1 MTLRGQYCST
11 GFLVAGVIR
20 MQGNALKIHAFGFAF
35 SIGAVAFLLA
45 SFSELTDRSNVW
57 SFSNPVIIALA
68 CGVLSWGA
76 ADRLIAVVSASVDA
90 AVRRL
95 GEAAAGDL
103 DSPVP
108 EHLEETLPDLSQSL
122 GELFQQVRTN
132 MDQVNSM
139 ALFDP
144 VTALANRM
152 HFRNE
157 TEALLSAASIERLDA
172 LFFID
177 LDNFK
182 SVNDTLGHAAGDQ
195 LLIMIANRLRSIFP
209 SPGAN
214 ANGPVIGRLAGD
226 EFTVFQPGIKSEAK
240 ARETGAVILRALSE
254 PFSLCGQSVKVGAS
268 IGVALR
274 PQHGRSL
281 TELMR
286 AADVAMYYSKEN
298 GKGQVQ
304 FYNDTLA
311 ETLAAR
317 TQLDSDLR
325 DAFKLNQFGFEFQPQ
340 IWLGDRNAVAAEAL
354 LRWHHPVDGI
364 RTPDQFM
371 RVAEETGL
379 MAELSDWTL
388 DQAAS
393 VIGRWYRSGFRQRL
407 AINMSKRQFE
417 RGSLFERASEALAR
431 HEAPIEMLEIEI
443 SDRLAYTTGDSVFA
457 DVQALREAGATI
469 SVDNF
474 GSAPIDLRRLRLLP
488 VDRVKI
494 DRTMISDVVTCN
506 ESRAILQSAVTVLNA
521 LGKETVA
528 EGVESQDQLDLLRVM
543 GCKAAQGYAIAR
555 PGSEAALRSFLVPT
569 ENPIRRKA

>member
-1 MTLRGQYCST
+1 
-11 GFLVAGVIR
+11 

-45 SFSELTDRSNVW
+45 SFSELTDFQDVW
-57 SFSNPVIIALA
+57 SFSHPVIIALA
-68 CGVLSWGA
+68 CGVLAWGA
-76 ADRLIAVVSASVDA
+76 ADRLIAVVSTSIDS

-103 DSPVP
+103 ESPVP
-108 EHLEETLPDLSQSL
+108 QHIEATMPDLSQSL
-122 GELFQQVRTN
+122 GDLFLQVRTN
-132 MDQVNSM
+132 MEQVNSM

-157 TEALLSAASIERLDA
+157 TEALLAIAPAERLDA

-182 SVNDTLGHAAGDQ
+182 GVNDSLGHAAGDQ

-209 SPGAN
+209 SSGSVGHP
-214 ANGPVIGRLAGD
+214 PVLGRLAGD
-226 EFTVFQPGIKSEAK
+226 EFTVFVPGAKSETK
-240 ARETGAVILRALSE
+240 VRETGAVILRALNE
-254 PFSLCGQSVKVGAS
+254 PFSLCGQSVRVGAS
-268 IGVALR
+268 IGIALR
-274 PQHGRSL
+274 PLHGRSL
-281 TELMR
+281 TDLMR
-286 AADVAMYYSKEN
+286 AADVAMYHSKEN

-304 FYNDTLA
+304 FYNDA
-311 ETLAAR
+311 LAANLASR
-317 TQLDSDLR
+317 MKLDSDLR

-340 IWLGDRNAVAAEAL
+340 VLLGDRNAVAAEAL
-354 LRWHHPVDGI
+354 LRWYHPVDGI
-364 RTPDQFM
+364 RTPNQFI

-388 DQAAS
+388 AQAAA
-393 VIGRWYRSGFRQRL
+393 VIGRWYCSGYRQRL

-417 RGSLFERASEALAR
+417 RGSLYERATEALAR

-443 SDRLAYTTGDSVFA
+443 SDRLAYTTGDAVFA
-457 DVQALREAGATI
+457 EVQALREAGATI

-494 DRTMISDVVTCN
+494 DRTMIADIMHCN
-506 ESRAILQSAVTVLNA
+506 ESRAILQSSVTVLNS

-528 EGVESQDQLDLLRVM
+528 EGVETQDQFDMLRVM

-555 PGSEAALRSFLVPT
+555 PGSEATLRNFMVPAEAAPT
-569 ENPIRRKA
+569 RRKA

>member
-1 MTLRGQYCST
+1 
-11 GFLVAGVIR
+11 

-45 SFSELTDRSNVW
+45 SFSEFTESADIW
-57 SFSNPVIIALA
+57 SFSNPLIIALA
-68 CGVLSWGA
+68 CGVLAWGA
-76 ADRLIAVVSASVDA
+76 ADRLIAVVSASIDA

-95 GEAAAGDL
+95 TDAAAGDL
-103 DSPVP
+103 ESPVP
-108 EHLEETLPDLSQSL
+108 DHVETTMPDLSQSL
-122 GELFQQVRTN
+122 GELFQQVRAN
-132 MDQVNSM
+132 MEQVNSM

-157 TEALLSAASIERLDA
+157 TEASMSAATAGRLDA
-172 LFFID
+172 LYFID

-182 SVNDTLGHAAGDQ
+182 GVNDTLGHAAGDQ

-209 SPGAN
+209 ATGISGAE
-214 ANGPVIGRLAGD
+214 PVIGRLAGD
-226 EFTVFQPGIKSEAK
+226 EFTVYSPNIKSEAR
-240 ARETGAVILRALSE
+240 ARETGAIILRALND
-254 PFSLCGQSVKVGAS
+254 PFSLCGQSVRVGAS

-286 AADVAMYYSKEN
+286 AADVAMYSSKEN

-311 ETLAAR
+311 ENLVAR
-317 TQLDSDLR
+317 TKLDSDLR
-325 DAFKLNQFGFEFQPQ
+325 AAFELDQFGFEFQPQ
-340 IWLGDRNAVAAEAL
+340 VLLLGDRNAVAAEAL
-354 LRWHHPVDGI
+354 LRWYHPIDGI
-364 RTPDQFM
+364 RTPDQFI

-388 DQAAS
+388 DQAAA
-393 VIGRWYRSGFRQRL
+393 VIGRWYRSGYRQRL

-417 RGSLFERASEALAR
+417 RGSLFERATEALAR
-431 HEAPIEMLEIEI
+431 HEAPIQMLEIEI
-443 SDRLAYTTGDSVFA
+443 SDRLAYATGESVFA
-457 DVQALREAGATI
+457 DVQALREAGAII

-494 DRTMISDVVTCN
+494 DRTMIADIEHCN
-506 ESRAILQSAVTVLNA
+506 EARAILQSSVTVLNS

-528 EGVESQDQLDLLRVM
+528 EGVECEAQFDMLRVM

-555 PGSEAALRSFLVPT
+555 PGSESALRGFMVPD
-569 ENPIRRKA
+569 EQVQVRRKA

>member
-1 MTLRGQYCST
+1 
-11 GFLVAGVIR
+11 
-20 MQGNALKIHAFGFAF
+20 MQGNALKLHAFGFAF

-45 SFSELTDRSNVW
+45 SFSELSDLSAAW
-57 SFSNPVIIALA
+57 SLSRPLIIALA
-68 CGVLSWGA
+68 CGVLAWGA
-76 ADRLIAVVSASVDA
+76 ADRLIAVVSASIDA

-95 GEAAAGDL
+95 SDAAAGDL

-108 EHLEETLPDLSQSL
+108 GHIGETMPDLSQSL
-122 GELFQQVRTN
+122 GDLFQQVRTN
-132 MDQVNSM
+132 MEQVNSM

-157 TEALLSAASIERLDA
+157 TESSLAAAAGDRLDA
-172 LFFID
+172 LYFVD

-182 SVNDTLGHAAGDQ
+182 GVNDTLGHAAGDQ

-209 SPGAN
+209 ASSGGNGGA
-214 ANGPVIGRLAGD
+214 ILGRLAGD
-226 EFTVFQPGIKSEAK
+226 EFTVYQPGIRDEGK
-240 ARETGAVILRALSE
+240 ARETGAIILRALSE
-254 PFSLCGQSVKVGAS
+254 PFSLCGQSVRVGAS

-274 PQHGRSL
+274 PQHGLSL
-281 TELMR
+281 TDLMR
-286 AADVAMYYSKEN
+286 AADVAMYHSKEN

-311 ETLAAR
+311 ESLAAR
-317 TQLDSDLR
+317 TKLDVDLR
-325 DAFKLNQFGFEFQPQ
+325 NAFKLNQFGFDFQPQ
-340 IWLGDRNAVAAEAL
+340 VLLSDGSGVAAEAL
-354 LRWHHPVDGI
+354 LRWHHPIEGV
-364 RTPDQFM
+364 RTPDQFI

-393 VIGRWYRSGFRQRL
+393 VIGRWSRRGFRQRL

-417 RGSLFERASEALAR
+417 RGSLHERAIDALAR

-457 DVQALREAGATI
+457 EIQSLREAGATI

-494 DRTMISDVVTCN
+494 DRSLITDVITCN
-506 ESRAILQSAVTVLNA
+506 ESRAILQSSVTVLNA

-528 EGVESQDQLDLLRVM
+528 EGVENQDQFDMLRVM
-543 GCKAAQGYAIAR
+543 GCKAAQGYGIAR
-555 PGSEAALRSFLVPT
+555 PGPEMALRNFLVPAVDMQK
-569 ENPIRRKA
+569 RRKA

>member
-1 MTLRGQYCST
+1 
-11 GFLVAGVIR
+11 

-45 SFSELTDRSNVW
+45 SFSELSDARNVW
-57 SFSNPVIIALA
+57 SFSNPLIIALA
-68 CGVLSWGA
+68 CGVLAWGA
-76 ADRLIAVVSASVDA
+76 ADRLIAVVSASIDS
-90 AVRRL
+90 AVLRL
-95 GEAAAGDL
+95 SEAAAGDL

-108 EHLEETLPDLSQSL
+108 QPLEATMPDLSQSL

-132 MDQVNSM
+132 MEQVNSM

-157 TEALLSAASIERLDA
+157 TEALLAAAPSSRLDA

-182 SVNDTLGHAAGDQ
+182 GVNDSLGHAAGDQ

-209 SPGAN
+209 TSSG
-214 ANGPVIGRLAGD
+214 NGLSPVIGRLAGD
-226 EFTVFQPGIKSEAK
+226 EFTVFVPNIKSETK
-240 ARETGAVILRALSE
+240 GRETGATILRALSE
-254 PFSLCGQSVKVGAS
+254 PFSLCGQSVRVGAS
-268 IGVALR
+268 IGVALH
-274 PQHGRSL
+274 PQHGLSL
-281 TELMR
+281 TDLMR
-286 AADVAMYYSKEN
+286 AADVAMYHSKEN

-304 FYNDTLA
+304 FYSDALA
-311 ETLAAR
+311 ENLAWR
-317 TQLDSDLR
+317 TKLDSDLR

-340 IWLGDRNAVAAEAL
+340 VLLADRSAVAAEAL
-354 LRWHHPVDGI
+354 LRWHHPIDGI
-364 RTPDQFM
+364 RTPDQFI

-388 DQAAS
+388 DQAAA

-431 HEAPIEMLEIEI
+431 HEAPIHMLEIEI
-443 SDRLAYTTGDSVFA
+443 SDRLAYTTGDGVFA

-494 DRTMISDVVTCN
+494 DRSMIADIAQCN
-506 ESRAILQSAVTVLNA
+506 ESRAILQSAVTVLNS

-528 EGVESQDQLDLLRVM
+528 EGVEGQDQFDMLRVM
-543 GCKAAQGYAIAR
+543 GCKAAQGYGIAR
-555 PGSEAALRSFLVPT
+555 PGSEAALRTFMVPV
-569 ENPIRRKA
+569 EHVPVRQRA

>member
-1 MTLRGQYCST
+1 
-11 GFLVAGVIR
+11 

-45 SFSELTDRSNVW
+45 SFSELTDFQDVW
-57 SFSNPVIIALA
+57 SFSNPLIIALA
-68 CGVLSWGA
+68 CGVLAWGA
-76 ADRLIAVVSASVDA
+76 ADRLIAVVSTSIDS

-103 DSPVP
+103 ESPVP
-108 EHLEETLPDLSQSL
+108 QHIETTMPDLSQSL
-122 GELFQQVRTN
+122 GDLFLQVRTN
-132 MDQVNSM
+132 MEQVNSM

-157 TEALLSAASIERLDA
+157 TEALLAIAPAERLDA

-182 SVNDTLGHAAGDQ
+182 GVNDSLGHAAGDQ

-209 SPGAN
+209 SSGN
-214 ANGPVIGRLAGD
+214 AGHPPVLGRLAGD
-226 EFTVFQPGIKSEAK
+226 EFTVFVPGVTSEAK
-240 ARETGAVILRALSE
+240 VRETGAVILRALNE
-254 PFSLCGQSVKVGAS
+254 PFSLCGQSVRVGAS
-268 IGVALR
+268 IGIALR

-286 AADVAMYYSKEN
+286 AADVAMYHSKEN

-304 FYNDTLA
+304 FYNDA
-311 ETLAAR
+311 LAANLASR
-317 TQLDSDLR
+317 MKLDSDLR

-340 IWLGDRNAVAAEAL
+340 VLLGDRNAVAAEAL
-354 LRWHHPVDGI
+354 LRWYHPVDGI
-364 RTPDQFM
+364 RTPDQFI

-388 DQAAS
+388 AQAAT
-393 VIGRWYRSGFRQRL
+393 VIGRWYRSGYRQRL

-417 RGSLFERASEALAR
+417 RGSLYERATEALAR

-443 SDRLAYTTGDSVFA
+443 SDRLAYTTGDGVFA
-457 DVQALREAGATI
+457 EVQALREAGATI

-494 DRTMISDVVTCN
+494 DRSMIADITHCN
-506 ESRAILQSAVTVLNA
+506 ESRAILQSSVTVLNS

-528 EGVESQDQLDLLRVM
+528 EGVESQDQFDMLRVM

-555 PGSEAALRSFLVPT
+555 PGSEAALRNFMVPV
-569 ENPIRRKA
+569 EAPPARRKA

>member
-1 MTLRGQYCST
+1 
-11 GFLVAGVIR
+11 

-45 SFSELTDRSNVW
+45 SFSELTDFQDVW
-57 SFSNPVIIALA
+57 SFSNPLIIALA
-68 CGVLSWGA
+68 CGVLAWGA
-76 ADRLIAVVSASVDA
+76 ADRLIAVVSTSIDS

-103 DSPVP
+103 ESPVP
-108 EHLEETLPDLSQSL
+108 HHIEATMPDLSQSL
-122 GELFQQVRTN
+122 GDLFLQVRTN
-132 MDQVNSM
+132 MEQVNSM

-157 TEALLSAASIERLDA
+157 TEALLAVAPAERLDA

-182 SVNDTLGHAAGDQ
+182 GVNDSLGHAAGDQ

-209 SPGAN
+209 SSGSVGHP
-214 ANGPVIGRLAGD
+214 PVLGRLAGD
-226 EFTVFQPGIKSEAK
+226 EFTVFVPGVKSETK
-240 ARETGAVILRALSE
+240 VREAGAVILRALNE
-254 PFSLCGQSVKVGAS
+254 PFSLCGQSVRVGAS
-268 IGVALR
+268 IGIALR
-274 PQHGRSL
+274 PGHGRSL

-286 AADVAMYYSKEN
+286 AADVAMYHSKEN

-304 FYNDTLA
+304 FYNDA
-311 ETLAAR
+311 LAANLAS
-317 TQLDSDLR
+317 QMKLDSDLR

-340 IWLGDRNAVAAEAL
+340 VMLGDRNAVAAEAL
-354 LRWHHPVDGI
+354 LRWYHPVDGI
-364 RTPDQFM
+364 RTPDQFI

-388 DQAAS
+388 AQAAA
-393 VIGRWYRSGFRQRL
+393 VIGRWYRSGYRQRL

-417 RGSLFERASEALAR
+417 RGSLYERATEALAR
-431 HEAPIEMLEIEI
+431 HEAPIGMLEIEI
-443 SDRLAYTTGDSVFA
+443 SDRLAYTTGDAVFA
-457 DVQALREAGATI
+457 EVQALREAGATI

-494 DRTMISDVVTCN
+494 DRTMIADITHCN
-506 ESRAILQSAVTVLNA
+506 ESRAILQSSVTVLNS

-528 EGVESQDQLDLLRVM
+528 EGVETQDQFDMLRVM

-555 PGSEAALRSFLVPT
+555 PGSEAALRNFMVPA
-569 ENPIRRKA
+569 EAPPARRKA

>member
-1 MTLRGQYCST
+1 
-11 GFLVAGVIR
+11 

-45 SFSELTDRSNVW
+45 SFSELTGTADVW
-57 SFSNPVIIALA
+57 SFSNPLIIALA
-68 CGVLSWGA
+68 CGVLAWGA
-76 ADRLIAVVSASVDA
+76 ADRLIAVVSASIDA
-90 AVRRL
+90 AVVRL
-95 GEAAAGDL
+95 SDAAAGDL
-103 DSPVP
+103 ESPVP
-108 EHLEETLPDLSQSL
+108 DHVETTMPDLSQSL
-122 GELFQQVRTN
+122 GELFQQVRAN
-132 MDQVNSM
+132 MEQVNSM

-157 TEALLSAASIERLDA
+157 TEASMAAASADRLDA
-172 LFFID
+172 LYFID

-182 SVNDTLGHAAGDQ
+182 GVNDSLGHAAGDQ

-209 SPGAN
+209 APGKTGA
-214 ANGPVIGRLAGD
+214 GPVIGRLAGD
-226 EFTVFQPGIKSEAK
+226 EFTVFSPSIASESV
-240 ARETGAVILRALSE
+240 ARDTGATILRALSD
-254 PFSLCGQSVKVGAS
+254 PFSLCGQSVRVGAS
-268 IGVALR
+268 IGVSLR
-274 PQHGRSL
+274 PQHGSSL

-286 AADVAMYYSKEN
+286 AADVAMYSAKEG

-311 ETLAAR
+311 ENLVAR
-317 TQLDSDLR
+317 TKLDSDLR
-325 DAFKLNQFGFEFQPQ
+325 AAFELDQFGFEFQPQ
-340 IWLGDRNAVAAEAL
+340 VMLGDRNAVAAEAL
-354 LRWHHPVDGI
+354 LRWYHPIDGI
-364 RTPDQFM
+364 RTPDQFI

-393 VIGRWYRSGFRQRL
+393 VIGRWYRSGYRQRL

-417 RGSLFERASEALAR
+417 RGSLFERATEALAR
-431 HEAPIEMLEIEI
+431 HEAPIQMLEIEI
-443 SDRLAYTTGDSVFA
+443 SDRLAYATGDGVFA

-494 DRTMISDVVTCN
+494 DRSLIADIDHCN
-506 ESRAILQSAVTVLNA
+506 EARAILQAAVTVLNS

-528 EGVESQDQLDLLRVM
+528 EGVESEAQFDMLRVM

-555 PGSEAALRSFLVPT
+555 PSSEAALRGFMIPD
-569 ENPIRRKA
+569 EQAPMRRKA

>member
-1 MTLRGQYCST
+1 
-11 GFLVAGVIR
+11 
-20 MQGNALKIHAFGFAF
+20 MQGNALKLHAFGFAF

-45 SFSELTDRSNVW
+45 SFSELTDTRNIW
-57 SFSNPVIIALA
+57 SLSNPLIIAVA
-68 CGVLSWGA
+68 CGVLAWGA
-76 ADRLIAVVSASVDA
+76 ADRLIAVVSASIDS

-95 GEAAAGDL
+95 AEAAAGDL

-108 EHLEETLPDLSQSL
+108 QPVEATMPDLSQSL

-132 MDQVNSM
+132 MEQVNSM
-139 ALFDP
+139 AMFDP

-157 TEALLSAASIERLDA
+157 TEASLATALGNRLDA

-195 LLIMIANRLRSIFP
+195 LLVMIANRLRSIFP
-209 SPGAN
+209 SGGGAT
-214 ANGPVIGRLAGD
+214 APVIGRLAGD
-226 EFTVFQPGIKSEAK
+226 EFTVFLPGAKSEARV
-240 ARETGAVILRALSE
+240 REIGSTILRALSE
-254 PFSLCGQSVKVGAS
+254 PFTLCGQSIRVGAS
-268 IGVALR
+268 IGIALR

-304 FYNDTLA
+304 CYNDRLA
-311 ETLAAR
+311 ENLAAR
-317 TQLDSDLR
+317 TKLDSDLR
-325 DAFKLNQFGFEFQPQ
+325 NAFKLNQFGFEFQPQ
-340 IWLGDRNAVAAEAL
+340 VLLGDRTAVAAEAL
-354 LRWHHPVDGI
+354 LRWYHPVEGI
-364 RTPDQFM
+364 RTPDQFI

-407 AINMSKRQFE
+407 AINISKRQFE
-417 RGSLFERASEALAR
+417 RGNLFERATEALSR
-431 HEAPIEMLEIEI
+431 HEAPIQMLEIEI

-457 DVQALREAGATI
+457 EVQALREAGATI

-494 DRTMISDVVTCN
+494 DRTMISDIIHCN
-506 ESRAILQSAVTVLNA
+506 ESRAILQSSVTVLNS

-528 EGVESQDQLDLLRVM
+528 EGVETPEQFDMLRVM

-555 PGSEAALRSFLVPT
+555 PGSEAALRNFMVPV
-569 ENPIRRKA
+569 EPERVRRKA

>member
-1 MTLRGQYCST
+1 
-11 GFLVAGVIR
+11 

-45 SFSELTDRSNVW
+45 SFSELTDPRDVW
-57 SFSNPVIIALA
+57 SFSNPLIIALA
-68 CGVLSWGA
+68 CGVLAWGA
-76 ADRLIAVVSASVDA
+76 ADRLIAVVSASIDS
-90 AVRRL
+90 AVLRL
-95 GEAAAGDL
+95 SEAAAGDL
-103 DSPVP
+103 ESPVP
-108 EHLEETLPDLSQSL
+108 LPVEATMPDLSQSL

-132 MDQVNSM
+132 MEQVHSM

-157 TEALLSAASIERLDA
+157 TEALLASASSSRMDA

-209 SPGAN
+209 TSSSLGHSPI
-214 ANGPVIGRLAGD
+214 IGRLAGD
-226 EFTVFQPGIKSEAK
+226 EFTVFLPGAKSEAK
-240 ARETGAVILRALSE
+240 VRETGATILRALSE
-254 PFSLCGQSVKVGAS
+254 AFSLCGQSVRVGAS
-268 IGVALR
+268 IGIALQ

-286 AADVAMYYSKEN
+286 AADVAMYHSKEN

-304 FYNDTLA
+304 FYSDSLA
-311 ETLAAR
+311 ENLASR
-317 TQLDSDLR
+317 TKLDSDLR

-340 IWLGDRNAVAAEAL
+340 VLLADRTAVAAEAL
-354 LRWHHPVDGI
+354 LRWHHPIDGI
-364 RTPDQFM
+364 RTPDQFI

-388 DQAAS
+388 DQAAA

-494 DRTMISDVVTCN
+494 DRSMISDIAHCN
-506 ESRAILQSAVTVLNA
+506 ESRAILQSSVTVLNS

-528 EGVESQDQLDLLRVM
+528 EGVEGQDQYDMLRVM
-543 GCKAAQGYAIAR
+543 GCKAAQGYGIAR
-555 PGSEAALRSFLVPT
+555 PGSEAALRNFMVPAET
-569 ENPIRRKA
+569 APARRKA

>member
-1 MTLRGQYCST
+1 
-11 GFLVAGVIR
+11 

-45 SFSELTDRSNVW
+45 SFSELTDANDVW
-57 SFSNPVIIALA
+57 SLSNPLIIAIA
-68 CGVLSWGA
+68 CGVLAWGA
-76 ADRLIAVVSASVDA
+76 ADRLIAVVSASIDS

-95 GEAAAGDL
+95 AEAAAGDL

-108 EHLEETLPDLSQSL
+108 EPVEATMPDLSQSL

-132 MDQVNSM
+132 MEQVNSM

-157 TEALLSAASIERLDA
+157 TESLLASASSSRLDA

-182 SVNDTLGHAAGDQ
+182 AVNDTLGHAAGDQ
-195 LLIMIANRLRSIFP
+195 LLVMIANRLRAIFP
-209 SPGAN
+209 TGSVGAPS
-214 ANGPVIGRLAGD
+214 PVIGRLAGD
-226 EFTVFQPGIKSEAK
+226 EFTVFLPAATSEM
-240 ARETGAVILRALSE
+240 RVRDIGATILRALSE
-254 PFSLCGQSVKVGAS
+254 PFTLCGQSIRVGAS
-268 IGVALR
+268 IGIALR
-274 PQHGRSL
+274 PLHGQSL
-281 TELMR
+281 TDLMR

-304 FYNDTLA
+304 FYNDRLA
-311 ETLAAR
+311 ENLAAR
-317 TQLDSDLR
+317 TKLDSDLR

-340 IWLGDRNAVAAEAL
+340 VLLGDRSAVAAEAL
-354 LRWHHPVDGI
+354 LRWYHPVDGI
-364 RTPDQFM
+364 RTPDQFI

-407 AINMSKRQFE
+407 AINISKRQFE
-417 RGSLFERASEALAR
+417 RGSLFERATEALSR
-431 HEAPIEMLEIEI
+431 HEAPIDMLEIEI

-457 DVQALREAGATI
+457 EVQALREAGATI

-494 DRTMISDVVTCN
+494 DRTMISDIIHCN
-506 ESRAILQSAVTVLNA
+506 ESRAILQSSVTVLNS

-528 EGVESQDQLDLLRVM
+528 EGVETSDQFDMLRVM
-543 GCKAAQGYAIAR
+543 GCRAAQGYAIAR
-555 PGSEAALRSFLVPT
+555 PGSEAALRSFMVPA
-569 ENPIRRKA
+569 EPERVRRKA

>member
-1 MTLRGQYCST
+1 
-11 GFLVAGVIR
+11 

-45 SFSELTDRSNVW
+45 SFSELTDFQDVW
-57 SFSNPVIIALA
+57 SFSNPLIIALA
-68 CGVLSWGA
+68 CGVLAWGA
-76 ADRLIAVVSASVDA
+76 ADRLIAIVSTSIDS

-103 DSPVP
+103 ESPVP
-108 EHLEETLPDLSQSL
+108 HHIETTMPDLSQSL
-122 GELFQQVRTN
+122 GDLFLQVRTN
-132 MDQVNSM
+132 MEQVNSM

-157 TEALLSAASIERLDA
+157 TEALLAVAPAERLDA

-182 SVNDTLGHAAGDQ
+182 GVNDSLGHAAGDQ

-209 SPGAN
+209 SSGSVGHP
-214 ANGPVIGRLAGD
+214 PVLGRLAGD
-226 EFTVFQPGIKSEAK
+226 EFTVFVPGVNSETK
-240 ARETGAVILRALSE
+240 VRETGAVILRALNE
-254 PFSLCGQSVKVGAS
+254 PFSLCGQSVRVGAS
-268 IGVALR
+268 IGIALR
-274 PQHGRSL
+274 PLHGRSL
-281 TELMR
+281 TDLMR
-286 AADVAMYYSKEN
+286 AADVAMYHSKEN

-304 FYNDTLA
+304 FYNDA
-311 ETLAAR
+311 LAANLASR
-317 TQLDSDLR
+317 MKLDSDLR
-325 DAFKLNQFGFEFQPQ
+325 DAFKLNQFSFEFQPQ
-340 IWLGDRNAVAAEAL
+340 VLLGDRNAVAAEAL
-354 LRWHHPVDGI
+354 LRWYHPVDGI
-364 RTPDQFM
+364 RTPNQFI

-388 DQAAS
+388 AQAAA
-393 VIGRWYRSGFRQRL
+393 VIGRWYRSGYRQRL

-417 RGSLFERASEALAR
+417 RGSLYERATEALAQ

-443 SDRLAYTTGDSVFA
+443 SDRLAYTTGDAVFA
-457 DVQALREAGATI
+457 EVQALREAGATI

-494 DRTMISDVVTCN
+494 DRTMIADITHCN
-506 ESRAILQSAVTVLNA
+506 ESRAILQSSVTVLNS

-528 EGVESQDQLDLLRVM
+528 EGVETQDQFDMLRVM

-555 PGSEAALRSFLVPT
+555 PGSETALRNFMVPAEASPT
-569 ENPIRRKA
+569 RRKA

>member
-1 MTLRGQYCST
+1 
-11 GFLVAGVIR
+11 

-45 SFSELTDRSNVW
+45 SFSELADPQDVW
-57 SFSNPVIIALA
+57 SFSNPLIIALA
-68 CGVLSWGA
+68 CGVLAWGA
-76 ADRLIAVVSASVDA
+76 ADRLIAVVAASIDSAVL
-90 AVRRL
+90 RL
-95 GEAAAGDL
+95 SEAAAGDL
-103 DSPVP
+103 ESPVP
-108 EHLEETLPDLSQSL
+108 QYVEATMPDLSQSL
-122 GELFQQVRTN
+122 GDLFLQVRTN
-132 MDQVNSM
+132 MEQVNSM

-157 TEALLSAASIERLDA
+157 TETLLAAAPADRLDA

-182 SVNDTLGHAAGDQ
+182 GVNDTLGHAAGDQ

-209 SPGAN
+209 SSGN
-214 ANGPVIGRLAGD
+214 AGIPPVLGRLAGD
-226 EFTVFQPGIKSEAK
+226 EFTVFVPGVPSETK
-240 ARETGAVILRALSE
+240 VRETGAIILRALNE
-254 PFSLCGQSVKVGAS
+254 PFSLCGQSVRVGAS
-268 IGVALR
+268 IGIALR
-274 PQHGRSL
+274 PIHGHSL

-286 AADVAMYYSKEN
+286 AADVAMYHSKEN

-304 FYNDTLA
+304 FYNDALA
-311 ETLAAR
+311 ENLASR
-317 TQLDSDLR
+317 TKLDSDLR
-325 DAFKLNQFGFEFQPQ
+325 NAFKLNQFGFEFQPQ
-340 IWLGDRNAVAAEAL
+340 VLLGDRNAVAAEAL
-354 LRWHHPVDGI
+354 LRWYHPVDGI
-364 RTPDQFM
+364 RTPDQFI

-388 DQAAS
+388 AQAAA
-393 VIGRWYRSGFRQRL
+393 VIGRWYRSGYRQRL

-417 RGSLFERASEALAR
+417 RGSLYERATEALAR

-457 DVQALREAGATI
+457 EVQALREAGATI

-494 DRTMISDVVTCN
+494 DRTMIADITHCN
-506 ESRAILQSAVTVLNA
+506 ESRAILQSSVTVLNS

-528 EGVESQDQLDLLRVM
+528 EGVESQEQFDMLRVM

-555 PGSEAALRSFLVPT
+555 PGSESALRNFMAPSEAPPT
-569 ENPIRRKA
+569 RRKA